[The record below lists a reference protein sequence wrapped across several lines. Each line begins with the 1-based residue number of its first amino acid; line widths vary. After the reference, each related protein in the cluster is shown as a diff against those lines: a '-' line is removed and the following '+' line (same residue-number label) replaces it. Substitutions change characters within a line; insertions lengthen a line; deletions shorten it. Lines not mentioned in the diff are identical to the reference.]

1 MKWDANVRVSG
12 ILAEV
17 SFRFRPPVL
26 SAALFALALTCATG
40 RAHAAGEGAELEKA
54 RAAYS
59 GRNYEDV
66 ERRLR
71 DLLES
76 ARLKDPV
83 LLNLGRMYF
92 GAALVQLGRR
102 EEAVKVFEAI
112 LDSDGQYEPDPLTF
126 SSQVMEVFI
135 DTRAQ
140 LRERIA
146 ERARQE
152 AKKAAERKEKEEQ
165 DRIRAARYL
174 KAVEKLA
181 AEESV
186 VVKHS
191 RALAFL
197 PFGVGQFQN
206 GQNAAGWAFLFFES
220 AFIAGSAISV
230 PFYISA
236 NDSKN
241 EQASKDSLAA
251 EGYRSRAN
259 DIRNVNLAFNAAFVL
274 TWIGGVIQAHATFV
288 PESKEIRPR
297 PLPKITQVVPNVQ
310 PQVGGASL
318 GLSGR
323 F

>member
-1 MKWDANVRVSG
+1 MFVVKRTF
-12 ILAEV
+12 LAAALV
-17 SFRFRPPVL
+17 CLAL
-26 SAALFALALTCATG
+26 SAKSAPAY
-40 RAHAAGEGAELEKA
+40 AAGEGAELEKA
-54 RAAYS
+54 RAAYTS
-59 GRNYEDV
+59 RNYEDV

-71 DLLES
+71 ELLES

-83 LLNLGRMYF
+83 LLNLCRMYY
-92 GAALVQLGRR
+92 GGALVQLGRR
-102 EEAVKVFEAI
+102 EDAVKVFEAI
-112 LDSDGQYEPDPLTF
+112 LDADGQYEPDPLTF

-152 AKKAAERKEKEEQ
+152 AKKAAERKAKEEQ
-165 DRIRAARYL
+165 DRIRAASYL
-174 KAVEKLA
+174 KAVETLA

-206 GQNAAGWAFLFFES
+206 GQKAAGWAFLLFEA
-220 AFIAGSAISV
+220 AFIGGSLITV
-230 PFYISA
+230 PFYVSA

-241 EQASKDSLAA
+241 EEAARDAVAA
-251 EGYRSRAN
+251 EGYRQRAI
-259 DIRNVNLAFNAAFVL
+259 DIRTLNLAFNSAFLL

-297 PLPKITQVVPNVQ
+297 PLPKIANAPRRGSASPVFVEPSLKAE
-310 PQVGGASL
+310 PGGASI
-318 GLSGR
+318 GLRGQ